1 MESGTRYRQLVLAI
15 LTVLA
20 LVAFMPPAQ
29 AGASWRSVASGY
41 AIGRGTW
48 GNPDVFDSR
57 NNWEKP
63 RSTEIPHRRHR
74 TRVPTSI
81 GDVRCWNG
89 NDPFNDVTASG
100 SFSSTPPITVD
111 ITAVTVSNYQWG
123 ELDVDAYHFENGLLR
138 SEARGSVPVSDVVQA
153 ESGQP
158 QRRLRRSGMR
168 KPAQKQDLLSCA
180 ALAACVY
187 RPTPIC
193 GQMSTAGR

>member
-48 GNPDVFDSR
+48 GNPDVSIQGTTGR
-57 NNWEKP
+57 NPEVLRFRIEGKDQ
-63 RSTEIPHRRHR
+63 STN
-74 TRVPTSI
+74 VYW
-81 GDVRCWNG
+81 DVRCWNG

-138 SEARGSVPVSDVVQA
+138 VKLEAQYP
-153 ESGQP
+153 
-158 QRRLRRSGMR
+158 
-168 KPAQKQDLLSCA
+168 
-180 ALAACVY
+180 
-187 RPTPIC
+187 
-193 GQMSTAGR
+193 